1 MDHYF
6 LFTLESQSFDTV
18 LVKNK
23 NCSKQNCSK
32 NTGTAVWF
40 PVKPI
45 QVRKNR
51 INVTF
56 CLNFRNQYNLET
68 LIFKH
73 WGFQTKYFPMLIPVD
88 LIKFNRSS
96 NTLVS
101 LRNTNDCHVI
111 LKLTQSFTVILQK
124 SSLLF
129 PVLRNLKLFDVF
141 RGYKNGTLRWNG

>member
-18 LVKNK
+18 LVK
-23 NCSKQNCSK
+23 KQELLKTKLLKKYWYGSLISSEAD
-32 NTGTAVWF
+32 TS
-40 PVKPI
+40 
-45 QVRKNR
+45 
-51 INVTF
+51 TF